1 MPFAGLANPLSHFL
15 GLAREP
21 NDLFLWCVFDP
32 LEHNALAAGAGGQ
45 AMSVQGL
52 LQTFGRSPLHPIV
65 AAVSSMLCPMTV
77 INGPPAARAAC
88 PFYPQ
93 EQTVIRAI
101 GMASSLALPPG
112 KLSFP
117 ISLDLLHES

>member
-15 GLAREP
+15 GLARKP

-77 INGPPAARAAC
+77 I
-88 PFYPQ
+88 
-93 EQTVIRAI
+93 RAI
-101 GMASSLALPPG
+101 GMASSLALQPG
-112 KLSFP
+112 KLNFP